1 MIKKGTGVFF
11 ITLFKNS
18 NIMIDLFLNVIE
30 HIAIYFIVLLIGN
43 KLIVWVINKT
53 DDYMPKDYLKEELK
67 NKKSRFIIIWS
78 LIMVLMIIGMIMG
91 KISPET

>member
-1 MIKKGTGVFF
+1 MIKKVTGVFF
-11 ITLFKNS
+11 ITLFENS
-18 NIMIDLFLNVIE
+18 NIMMDLFLNVIE

-53 DDYMPKDYLKEELK
+53 DDYMPKDYLKEELR

-91 KISPET
+91 KISPQT

>member
-11 ITLFKNS
+11 ITLFENS

-53 DDYMPKDYLKEELK
+53 NDYMPKDYLKEELK

-78 LIMVLMIIGMIMG
+78 SIMVLMIIGMIMG
-91 KISPET
+91 KISPQT

>member
-1 MIKKGTGVFF
+1 MFF
-11 ITLFKNS
+11 TLFENS
-18 NIMIDLFLNVIE
+18 NVMIDLFFSVIE

-53 DDYMPKDYLKEELK
+53 NDHMPKDYMKKELG

-78 LIMVLMIIGMIMG
+78 ILMALMTIGMIIG
-91 KISPET
+91 KISSQT

>member
-1 MIKKGTGVFF
+1 MFF
-11 ITLFKNS
+11 ITLFENS

-78 LIMVLMIIGMIMG
+78 LIMVLMIIGMIIG
-91 KISPET
+91 KISPQT